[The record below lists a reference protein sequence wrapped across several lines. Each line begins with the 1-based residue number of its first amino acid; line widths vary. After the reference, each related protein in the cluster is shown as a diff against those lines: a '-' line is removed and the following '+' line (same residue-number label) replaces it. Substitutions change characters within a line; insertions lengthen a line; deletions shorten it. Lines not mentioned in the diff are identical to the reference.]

1 MRGGYTEE
9 SDQLFSV
16 SADDRAR
23 RNRPKSQEKGKL
35 PIEGVLRRKTEC
47 D

>member
-23 RNRPKSQEKGKL
+23 RNRLKSQEKGKL